1 MWTACSR
8 SFGHSSRARRHEGR
22 FASSR
27 ARPRALS
34 TAPVGTRRLRGALNG
49 VARAA
54 VIATLLPAVLLALG
68 YQWELAGSWW
78 LELLQYMPWPLYLLP
93 ALAAF
98 IASFLLR
105 PVWRL
110 AAALGLGLVLTV
122 VMGLAVNRGDA
133 GASPMRFMTYN
144 IKAYLAKHRPGGFDV
159 LAQEVA
165 RHDPDILVMQDAGD
179 FARLRQQQPEL
190 AASVFAGR
198 SVHVQGQYI
207 VVSRYPLR
215 DCRPG
220 DLSLPGGGYD
230 YVRCTVTVHGVDV
243 DVVTAHLV
251 SPRHGLAATRRDPAE
266 GIDDWEQNFNDRLAQ
281 SQHLAADLRQR
292 RSFAPPTRALI
303 VAGDLNAPET
313 SPVIR
318 SLLNLGLRDAFS
330 AGGRGYGYTYGH
342 ALEARS
348 AFFGSFLRIDHILVS
363 PGIGVAGCFAGG
375 AQASEHRPVIADLL
389 LQREPR

>member
-1 MWTACSR
+1 M
-8 SFGHSSRARRHEGR
+8 SRA
-22 FASSR
+22 
-27 ARPRALS
+27 
-34 TAPVGTRRLRGALNG
+34 PVATRRLRGAFNG
-49 VARAA
+49 LARAA
-54 VIATLLPAVLLALG
+54 VITTLIPAALLALG

-93 ALAAF
+93 TAAAF
-98 IASFLLR
+98 FLSFLLR

-122 VMGLAVNRGDA
+122 VMGLTVNRGDV
-133 GASPMRFMTYN
+133 GATPVRFMTYN
-144 IKAYLAKHRPGGFDV
+144 IKAYLARHRPGGFDQ
-159 LAQEVA
+159 LALEVA
-165 RHDPDILVMQDAGD
+165 GHDPDILVMQDAGD
-179 FARLRQQQPEL
+179 FAQLREHQPDL
-190 AASVFAGR
+190 AAAVFAGR
-198 SVHVQGQYI
+198 SVFESGQYL

-215 DCRPG
+215 DCHSA
-220 DLSLPGGGYD
+220 DLSLPHGGYE
-230 YVRCTVTVHGVDV
+230 YVRCTVAVHGVDV

-281 SQHLAADLRQR
+281 SQRLAADLRQR
-292 RSFAPPTRALI
+292 TPASRALI

-313 SPVIR
+313 SPVVR
-318 SLLNLGLRDAFS
+318 TLLNLGLRDAFS

-342 ALEARS
+342 ALQARS

-363 PGIGVAGCFAGG
+363 AGIGVAACFPGG

-389 LQREPR
+389 LQRGAR

>member
-1 MWTACSR
+1 
-8 SFGHSSRARRHEGR
+8 
-22 FASSR
+22 
-27 ARPRALS
+27 LS
-34 TAPVGTRRLRGALNG
+34 TAPVGTRRFRGALNG
-49 VARAA
+49 AARAA
-54 VIATLLPAVLLALG
+54 VIATAVPAVLLALG

-122 VMGLAVNRGDA
+122 VMGLALNRGDS
-133 GASPMRFMTYN
+133 GTTPLRFMTYN
-144 IKAYLAKHRPGGFDV
+144 IKAYLAKNRPGGFDL

-165 RHDPDILVMQDAGD
+165 QHDPDILVMQDAGD
-179 FARLRQQQPEL
+179 LSRLREREPAT
-190 AASVFAGR
+190 AAAVFAGR
-198 SVHVQGQYI
+198 SVYVHSQYI

-215 DCRPG
+215 ECRPG

-230 YVRCTVTVHGVDV
+230 YVRCTVTAHGVDV

-281 SQHLAADLRQR
+281 SQRLAGDLRQR
-292 RSFAPPTRALI
+292 LSGEPHARALI
-303 VAGDLNAPET
+303 VAGDFNAPET

-318 SLLNLGLRDAFS
+318 ALLNQGLRDAFS
-330 AGGRGYGYTYGH
+330 AGGRGYGYTHGH
-342 ALEARS
+342 SLQARS
-348 AFFGSFLRIDHILVS
+348 AFAGSFLRIDHILVS
-363 PGIGVAGCFAGG
+363 PGIGVERCFAGG

-389 LQREPR
+389 LQRAPR

>member
-1 MWTACSR
+1 MSA
-8 SFGHSSRARRHEGR
+8 
-22 FASSR
+22 
-27 ARPRALS
+27 P
-34 TAPVGTRRLRGALNG
+34 PVGTRRSRSALNG
-49 VARAA
+49 LARAV
-54 VIATLLPAVLLALG
+54 VIATTLPAVLLALG

-78 LELLQYMPWPLYLLP
+78 LELLQYLPWPLYLLP

-110 AAALGLGLVLTV
+110 AAAVGLGLVLTV

-133 GASPMRFMTYN
+133 GSGRVRFMTYN
-144 IKAYLAKHRPGGFDV
+144 IKAYLAKHQPGAFDL

-179 FARLRQQQPEL
+179 FARLRERQPEL

-198 SVHVQGQYI
+198 SVYAHSQYI
-207 VVSRYPLR
+207 VASRYPLR
-215 DCRPG
+215 DCHPG

-230 YVRCTVTVHGVDV
+230 YVRCTVTAHGVDV

-251 SPRHGLAATRRDPAE
+251 SPRRGLAATRRDPAD

-281 SQHLAADLRQR
+281 AQRLAADLRR
-292 RSFAPPTRALI
+292 RSPQTRALI

-318 SLLNLGLRDAFS
+318 TLLNRGLRDAFS

-342 ALEARS
+342 SLQARS

-363 PGIGVAGCFAGG
+363 PDIGVADCFAGG

-389 LQREPR
+389 LKREPR